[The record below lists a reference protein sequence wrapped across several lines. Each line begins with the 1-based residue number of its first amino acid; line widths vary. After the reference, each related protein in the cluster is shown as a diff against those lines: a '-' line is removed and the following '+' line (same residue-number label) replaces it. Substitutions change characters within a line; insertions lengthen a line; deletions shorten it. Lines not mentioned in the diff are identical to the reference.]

1 MVADLKLGS
10 VGSEVQPMSEGI
22 ASFTCFW
29 SLAAELITSTGK
41 LRTKRGRE
49 ERGGE
54 RKGKRG
60 GEMREEGEKRGRRK
74 EGEKRGRE
82 KGGRRA
88 GDEAERL
95 WSDSNNQWEKRNLR
109 ETF

>member
-41 LRTKRGRE
+41 LGTKRGRE

-74 EGEKRGRE
+74 EGERRGRGE
-82 KGGRRA
+82 REGERREESGR
-88 GDEAERL
+88 
-95 WSDSNNQWEKRNLR
+95 
-109 ETF
+109 